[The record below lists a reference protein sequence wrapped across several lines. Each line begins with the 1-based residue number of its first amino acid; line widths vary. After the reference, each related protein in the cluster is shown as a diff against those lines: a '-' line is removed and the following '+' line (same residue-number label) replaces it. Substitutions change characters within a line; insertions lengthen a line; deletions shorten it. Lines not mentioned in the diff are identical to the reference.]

1 MGGSVPSFRDRQG
14 GPSDATGGP
23 SSCHY
28 ARQPAGIPRFHAQ
41 NRVAWSG
48 LTTHRP
54 ARVAAGRVTRH
65 PAVAARP
72 CCRASWPAA
81 EPESVSTASWW
92 WSIRQAEEANITHL
106 LLGAVV
112 REQEEHP
119 CRTDASAGRRRW
131 RRRPGAP
138 VPGRPLQTNRQTNT
152 QSSGGHASN
161 VTDTALPSRNCES
174 FDGRTA

>member
-1 MGGSVPSFRDRQG
+1 M
-14 GPSDATGGP
+14 
-23 SSCHY
+23 
-28 ARQPAGIPRFHAQ
+28 
-41 NRVAWSG
+41 
-48 LTTHRP
+48 
-54 ARVAAGRVTRH
+54 
-65 PAVAARP
+65 
-72 CCRASWPAA
+72 
-81 EPESVSTASWW
+81 
-92 WSIRQAEEANITHL
+92 THL

-119 CRTDASAGRRRW
+119 CRTDASAGRRRRRR

-152 QSSGGHASN
+152 QSPGGHASN